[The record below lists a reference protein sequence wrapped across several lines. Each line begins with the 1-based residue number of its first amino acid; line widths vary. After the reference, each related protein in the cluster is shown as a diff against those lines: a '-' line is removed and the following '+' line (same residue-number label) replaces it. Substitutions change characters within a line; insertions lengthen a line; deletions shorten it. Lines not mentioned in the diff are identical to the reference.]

1 MTVISVHCET
11 LYLLN
16 YIKHSFAWLCMKCCS
31 GDVNTLD
38 SSIVC
43 IYTPACEIWPA
54 NRPTQNKPEIYSKTH
69 QLTAATLLYSV
80 ASQLDSLLPQW
91 ERVIIAILPVFPRSW
106 FNANPAEWSRRSAA
120 AARARVSLR
129 VTPGA
134 RPQTFTAHARR
145 MRGSCL
151 GFWGDTRNGALD

>member
-11 LYLLN
+11 LYLIN

-31 GDVNTLD
+31 GDVNTVGQFNSLYLHT
-38 SSIVC
+38 SLRNLTC
-43 IYTPACEIWPA
+43 K
-54 NRPTQNKPEIYSKTH
+54 PTHTEPEIYSKTH
-69 QLTAATLLYSV
+69 PLTAATLLYSV
-80 ASQLDSLLPQW
+80 TSQLDSLLPQW

-120 AARARVSLR
+120 AARARASLR

-151 GFWGDTRNGALD
+151 SFWGDTRNGALD